1 MGDQVILLF
10 PFDDPDNP
18 EVVEVLANVPN
29 NWKKY
34 LKKKAHE
41 TKKYG
46 RYVVANILYDDE
58 YYFPE
63 SMKKIHE
70 KVEKETK

>member
-1 MGDQVILLF
+1 MGDHIILRF
-10 PFDDPDNP
+10 PFNNP
-18 EVVEVLANVPN
+18 ENPEIVEVLANVPN

-41 TKKYG
+41 VKKHG
-46 RYVVANILYDDE
+46 RYIVANILYENE

-63 SMKKIHE
+63 SKKRVHKE
-70 KVEKETK
+70 VEKESK